1 MKTAVIEIKNEEEE
15 GKLGSKKMIR
25 KTPDTIFMKKISI
38 QKKSMNLYPG
48 IFEGGFGPLPTQTLT
63 PMAAHDS

>member
-25 KTPDTIFMKKISI
+25 KTPDTIFMKKS
-38 QKKSMNLYPG
+38 LYRKNQWTY
-48 IFEGGFGPLPTQTLT
+48 IRVYLREGLDLSQLKL
-63 PMAAHDS
+63 